1 MTLSLALR
9 NLFRNP
15 RRSLT
20 TLLAMVLGLMA
31 VLLLGGFIRDITY
44 QLQSDY
50 VRRTGHLQVQ
60 RNGYFLYGSGNPS
73 AYGIPRYERVLSR
86 LQHDA
91 VLAPM
96 LVVATPILQ
105 FGGIAGNFAAG
116 ISRTVYV
123 SGVIGEDQSLMA
135 EWNEHQRRMLRP
147 HMTLAGSAPDAAVI
161 GIGVG
166 RVLGLCAALAIPD
179 CRSVAEPAASAGG
192 SSLPGDIASLAES
205 TRTAPTPGSD
215 SQTRIEI
222 LATNAHGAPNV
233 VTAEVL
239 KAEFQGIK
247 ELDDVYVGLHL
258 AHAQRLVFGRE
269 APQVTAIALQL
280 KHTEDMPAARAR
292 IAAVFAENGERDL
305 EVIDYETLSPFYGQT
320 LSMFGVIFGFVSVL
334 IGAVVLFTISNT
346 MSMTCR
352 RADGRNRNSARTRHP
367 SSRHSLDVPRR
378 GNRPGH
384 GGMPPGHG
392 QLHCCRLGG
401 QQPWSDVDAPG
412 ENRAGAAGG
421 AHRRRV
427 LDDLRERGGARRR
440 RFALGH
446 APRDARLANEHRRRP
461 QARLDTRFR

>member
-1 MTLSLALR
+1 MMTLSLALR

-60 RNGYFLYGSGNPS
+60 RSGYFLYGSGNPS

-179 CRSVAEPAASAGG
+179 CRSVAEPAALAGG
-192 SSLPGDIASLAES
+192 GTLPGDIASLAES

-280 KHTEDMPAARAR
+280 KHTEDMPAARAQ
-292 IAAVFAENGERDL
+292 IAAVFAENGEHDL

-346 MSMTCR
+346 MSMTVVER
-352 RADGRNRNSARTRHP
+352 TVEIGTVRALGIR
-367 SSRHSLDVPRR
+367 RR
-378 GNRPGH
+378 GIRWMFLAEGIVLGSVACLLGTVSSIAVAWAVNSLGLTWT
-384 GGMPPGHG
+384 PPARIEPVPLAVLIVGEYWMIFASAAG
-392 QLHCCRLGG
+392 LVAVASLSAMLPAMRA
-401 QQPWSDVDAPG
+401 SRMNIVDA
-412 ENRAGAAGG
+412 
-421 AHRRRV
+421 
-427 LDDLRERGGARRR
+427 LR
-440 RFALGH
+440 H
-446 APRDARLANEHRRRP
+446 A
-461 QARLDTRFR
+461 

>member
-1 MTLSLALR
+1 VMTLSLALR

-60 RNGYFLYGSGNPS
+60 RSGYFLYGSGNPS

-346 MSMTCR
+346 MSMTVVER
-352 RADGRNRNSARTRHP
+352 TVEIGTVRALGIR
-367 SSRHSLDVPRR
+367 RR
-378 GNRPGH
+378 GIRWMFLAEGIVLGTAACLLGTVSSIAVAWAVNSLGLTWT
-384 GGMPPGHG
+384 PPARIEPVPLAVLIVGEYWMIFASAAG
-392 QLHCCRLGG
+392 LVAVASLSAMLPAMRA
-401 QQPWSDVDAPG
+401 SRMNIVDA
-412 ENRAGAAGG
+412 
-421 AHRRRV
+421 
-427 LDDLRERGGARRR
+427 LR
-440 RFALGH
+440 H
-446 APRDARLANEHRRRP
+446 A
-461 QARLDTRFR
+461 

>member
-1 MTLSLALR
+1 VMTLSLALR

-60 RNGYFLYGSGNPS
+60 RSGYFLYGSGNPS

-192 SSLPGDIASLAES
+192 SPLPGDIASLAES

-280 KHTEDMPAARAR
+280 KHTEDMPAARAQ
-292 IAAVFAENGERDL
+292 IAAVFAENGEHDL

-346 MSMTCR
+346 MSMTVVER
-352 RADGRNRNSARTRHP
+352 TVEIGTVRALGIR
-367 SSRHSLDVPRR
+367 RR
-378 GNRPGH
+378 GIRWMFLAEGIVLGTAACLLGTVSSIAVAWAVNSLGLTWT
-384 GGMPPGHG
+384 PPARIEPVPLAVLIVGEYWMIFASAAG
-392 QLHCCRLGG
+392 LVAVASLSAMLPAMRA
-401 QQPWSDVDAPG
+401 SRMNIVDA
-412 ENRAGAAGG
+412 
-421 AHRRRV
+421 
-427 LDDLRERGGARRR
+427 LR
-440 RFALGH
+440 H
-446 APRDARLANEHRRRP
+446 A
-461 QARLDTRFR
+461 

>member
-1 MTLSLALR
+1 MMTLSLALR

-60 RNGYFLYGSGNPS
+60 RKDYFLYGSGNPS

-346 MSMTCR
+346 MSMTVVER
-352 RADGRNRNSARTRHP
+352 TVEIGTVRALGIR
-367 SSRHSLDVPRR
+367 RR
-378 GNRPGH
+378 GIRWMFLAEGIVLGTAACLLGTVSSIAVAWAVNSLGLTWT
-384 GGMPPGHG
+384 PPARIEPVPLAVLIVGEYWMIFASAAG
-392 QLHCCRLGG
+392 LVAVASLSAMLPAMRA
-401 QQPWSDVDAPG
+401 SRMNIVDA
-412 ENRAGAAGG
+412 
-421 AHRRRV
+421 
-427 LDDLRERGGARRR
+427 LR
-440 RFALGH
+440 H
-446 APRDARLANEHRRRP
+446 A
-461 QARLDTRFR
+461 

>member
-60 RNGYFLYGSGNPS
+60 RSGYFLYGSGNPS

-179 CRSVAEPAASAGG
+179 CRSVAEPAGSAGG
-192 SSLPGDIASLAES
+192 GSLPGDIASLAES

-346 MSMTCR
+346 MSMTVVER
-352 RADGRNRNSARTRHP
+352 TVEIGTVRALGIR
-367 SSRHSLDVPRR
+367 RR
-378 GNRPGH
+378 GIRWMFLAEGIVLGTAACLLGTVSSIAVAWAVNSLGLTWT
-384 GGMPPGHG
+384 PPARIEPVPLAVLIVGEYWMIFASAAG
-392 QLHCCRLGG
+392 LVAVASLSAMLPAMRA
-401 QQPWSDVDAPG
+401 SRMNIVDA
-412 ENRAGAAGG
+412 
-421 AHRRRV
+421 
-427 LDDLRERGGARRR
+427 LR
-440 RFALGH
+440 H
-446 APRDARLANEHRRRP
+446 A
-461 QARLDTRFR
+461 

>member
-1 MTLSLALR
+1 MMTLSLALR

-60 RNGYFLYGSGNPS
+60 RKDYFLYGSGNPS
-73 AYGIPRYERVLSR
+73 AYGIPRYEQVISR

-346 MSMTCR
+346 MSMTVVER
-352 RADGRNRNSARTRHP
+352 TVEIGTVRALGIR
-367 SSRHSLDVPRR
+367 RR
-378 GNRPGH
+378 GIRWMFLAEGIVLGTAACLLGTVSSIAVAWAVNSLGLTWT
-384 GGMPPGHG
+384 PPARIEPVPLAVLIVGEYWMIFASAAG
-392 QLHCCRLGG
+392 LVAVASLSAMLPAMRA
-401 QQPWSDVDAPG
+401 SRMNIVDA
-412 ENRAGAAGG
+412 
-421 AHRRRV
+421 
-427 LDDLRERGGARRR
+427 LR
-440 RFALGH
+440 H
-446 APRDARLANEHRRRP
+446 A
-461 QARLDTRFR
+461 

>member
-20 TLLAMVLGLMA
+20 TLLAMMLGLMA

-60 RNGYFLYGSGNPS
+60 RKGYFLYGSGNPS

-91 VLAPM
+91 VLAP
-96 LVVATPILQ
+96 LLIVATPILQ

-135 EWNEHQRRMLRP
+135 EWNEHQRRTLHP
-147 HMTLAGSAPDAAVI
+147 HVTLAGSAPDAAVI

-179 CRSVAEPAASAGG
+179 CRSVEEPTPSAGG
-192 SSLPGDIASLAES
+192 GSLPGDIASLAES
-205 TRTAPTPGSD
+205 TRTAPTPGSP
-215 SQTRIEI
+215 SQSRIEI

-292 IAAVFAENGERDL
+292 IVAVLAEAGEHDL
-305 EVIDYETLSPFYGQT
+305 EVLDYETLSPFYGQT

-346 MSMTCR
+346 MSMTVVER
-352 RADGRNRNSARTRHP
+352 TVEIGTVRALGIR
-367 SSRHSLDVPRR
+367 RR
-378 GNRPGH
+378 GIRWMFLAEGIVLGTVGCLLGTVTSIAVAGAVNSLGLTWT
-384 GGMPPGHG
+384 PPARIEPVPLAVLIVGEYWMILASAAG
-392 QLHCCRLGG
+392 LVAVASLSAVLPAMRA
-401 QQPWSDVDAPG
+401 SRMNIVDA
-412 ENRAGAAGG
+412 
-421 AHRRRV
+421 
-427 LDDLRERGGARRR
+427 LR
-440 RFALGH
+440 H
-446 APRDARLANEHRRRP
+446 A
-461 QARLDTRFR
+461 